1 MHSPAPMQNGG
12 NFGMPMNNY
21 GGSPNVGQT
30 MRPQIMQNPDEM
42 MGPNFA
48 GNFNGPPQPNQ
59 MNQNYGMMPTGVQNS
74 GMGVMSPHGN
84 ISPHQNPMMMPQP
97 GPNQMMNMYPNQPV
111 PNQHQMMPNH
121 PGMMSPNQHNA
132 PGIQSP
138 LPQQQMMN
146 QYPQPGISPNLGP
159 HMMQQMIPNN
169 VGGGMSP
176 SNNGNNGMMSPHHQM
191 MNQPGGP
198 LAQGSPM
205 MHHGGPPPPQGNRI
219 NMLPPHPGMMAQHG
233 PGNMQNSHP
242 GIMSPHGG
250 GGMPPQMIMNHQQ
263 GQQGMMMAPP
273 MQPNMNAK
281 PYPNP
286 SMIFNQQN
294 PNAPPTYL
302 CGACHREVQGDS
314 DDAIVCESGCNYW
327 FHRACINM
335 SPEALLY
342 LKKEVYAEWVCDNCM
357 HTKRIAP
364 IKFKS

>member
-12 NFGMPMNNY
+12 NFGMPINNY
-21 GGSPNVGQT
+21 GGQGVGPQSV
-30 MRPQIMQNPDEM
+30 MRPQMMQNPDEI
-42 MGPNFA
+42 MGGPGFA

-59 MNQNYGMMPTGVQNS
+59 INQNYNMMPNCPQNN

-84 ISPHQNPMMMPQP
+84 ISPHQNPMMIPQP
-97 GPNQMMNMYPNQPV
+97 GPNQMMNMYNNQQP
-111 PNQHQMMPNH
+111 PNQHQMMPNHH

-132 PGIQSP
+132 PGMQSP

-159 HMMQQMIPNN
+159 HMMQQMMPNN

-176 SNNGNNGMMSPHHQM
+176 SNSGNSGLMSPHHQM

-198 LAQGSPM
+198 PPM
-205 MHHGGPPPPQGNRI
+205 VHHGGPLQGNRM
-219 NMLPPHPGMMAQHG
+219 NMMPHPNMMPQHG
-233 PGNMQNSHP
+233 PGNMQNSHG

-250 GGMPPQMIMNHQQ
+250 MSHQMMMNHQQ

-273 MQPNMNAK
+273 MQPGINSK
-281 PYPNP
+281 PYPNQT
-286 SMIFNQQN
+286 MIFNQQN

-302 CGACHREVQGDS
+302 CGACHREVQGDN
-314 DDAIVCESGCNYW
+314 DDAIVCESGCNFW
-327 FHRACINM
+327 FHRTCINM
-335 SPEALLY
+335 TPEALLY
-342 LKKEVYAEWVCDNCM
+342 LKNEVYAEWVCDNCM
-357 HTKRIAP
+357 HSKRIAP